1 MKTEKRIGGIDLVMS
16 LTGYKKSTIYK
27 LVMNQRIPVHRI
39 PGGSKLLFYESEI
52 LDWIDSGN
60 VVKEKTA
67 VSHE

>member
-1 MKTEKRIGGIDLVMS
+1 MNNTIKCGGIDLVAS

-52 LDWIDSGN
+52 LNWIDSGN
-60 VVKEKTA
+60 VEQEKTA